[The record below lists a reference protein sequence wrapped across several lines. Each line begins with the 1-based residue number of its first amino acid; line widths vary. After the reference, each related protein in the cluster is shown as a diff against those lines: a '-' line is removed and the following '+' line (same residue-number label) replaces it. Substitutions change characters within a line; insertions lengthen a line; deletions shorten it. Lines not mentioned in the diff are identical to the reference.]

1 MWCRDALVGNAW
13 KCEVC
18 VSALSCGFVAATQ
31 RDPLKELAQ
40 NDTSA
45 TWNQS
50 HESSK
55 GYIVITEAPG
65 KHLAVFFISFCN
77 QQAFAKDAV
86 FWFQSKENLQ
96 TLAFTHNWNSS
107 NLQPSRLRKEP
118 TDPEILLL
126 QQLGFA
132 GILVVYLVLLGSL
145 ELVVSSPLEWW
156 KCWWVGC
163 LRGSKKKRKTHLI
176 IKGFYGIVT
185 SHEIMVFYQL
195 TSIVEYHGVFVATH

>member
-1 MWCRDALVGNAW
+1 MPGKCRDFVMLFLVGNAW

-50 HESSK
+50 HERLHSYYRGTWKASCW
-55 GYIVITEAPG
+55 I
-65 KHLAVFFISFCN
+65 LDISFCN

-156 KCWWVGC
+156 KCWCVGC
-163 LRGSKKKRKTHLI
+163 LRGS
-176 IKGFYGIVT
+176 
-185 SHEIMVFYQL
+185 
-195 TSIVEYHGVFVATH
+195 